1 MSPLYKRVLIHT
13 GFYLVLFFLIP
24 YIQSNNSHT
33 MNDLG
38 TWVLLLLMVNPAAVL
53 ILTAEA
59 GLHQGFNIALCLLP
73 ALLFALSVFLVF
85 DGNSSAQ
92 FYSVAYGVIAIV
104 SNGVGAIYRRK
115 RMRKVK

>member
-1 MSPLYKRVLIHT
+1 MSPLYKRVLVHT

-24 YIQSNNSHT
+24 YIQNNSHV

-38 TWVLLLLMVNPAAVL
+38 TLLLLLLMVNPAAVM
-53 ILTAEA
+53 ILNAEA

-92 FYSVAYGVIAIV
+92 FYTVAYGVIAIV
-104 SNGVGAIYRRK
+104 SNGIGSKYRK
-115 RMRKVK
+115 KNMRTAK